1 MVILTSVLRILI
13 NNPVKNFFYKKKKK
27 KINIL
32 TIFFIS
38 IKVMSKLFKNRLF
51 SNVLKTL
58 R

>member
-13 NNPVKNFFYKKKKK
+13 NNPVKKKFYKKRKKN
-27 KINIL
+27 NIF
-32 TIFFIS
+32 TIFFIF

>member
-13 NNPVKNFFYKKKKK
+13 NNPVKKNFYKKKK

-38 IKVMSKLFKNRLF
+38 IKVISKLFKNRLF

>member
-13 NNPVKNFFYKKKKK
+13 NNPVKKFFYKKKK